1 MCLPSPK
8 PKSNIFWFFL
18 NLSFNLGNL
27 PLNILITPSAGYEIS
42 FTRKF
47 PDHYVYKKNDI
58 QNLLLDANN
67 RKLKLI
73 TTEKDYVKITENK
86 NHIHFLPMEL
96 ELSVK
101 DKLNFELFLQ
111 ERLSA

>member
-42 FTRKF
+42 FT
-47 PDHYVYKKNDI
+47 
-58 QNLLLDANN
+58 LLNSFVQFFL
-67 RKLKLI
+67 
-73 TTEKDYVKITENK
+73 V
-86 NHIHFLPMEL
+86 HIYYY
-96 ELSVK
+96 
-101 DKLNFELFLQ
+101 FE
-111 ERLSA
+111 SYN